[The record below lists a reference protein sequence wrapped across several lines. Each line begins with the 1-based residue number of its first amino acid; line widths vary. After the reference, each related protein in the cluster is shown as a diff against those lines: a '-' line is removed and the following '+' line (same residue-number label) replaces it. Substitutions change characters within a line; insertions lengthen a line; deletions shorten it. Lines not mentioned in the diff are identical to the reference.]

1 MKWQGRDDDDMLVL
15 YKSSSSS
22 RRWVVVLC
30 WGFLVCS
37 AGEGMGRAT
46 NTGQINCEHCCCC
59 FWLAGWLSPPG
70 DGWEMFML

>member
-15 YKSSSSS
+15 YKTGSSS

-37 AGEGMGRAT
+37 AGEGMERVNPF
-46 NTGQINCEHCCCC
+46 NTKTQQQT
-59 FWLAGWLSPPG
+59 LAK
-70 DGWEMFML
+70 